1 MAEAF
6 YSKEHQWVRL
16 DGGEAR
22 VGITDYAQATLGD
35 IVYVELPALGVS
47 FAKGEQ
53 AAVVESVKTASEVYS
68 PIAGMVSEVNTALN
82 AEPDLVNKDPE
93 GKGWFFSLKLE
104 GAPDYEGLMTAAA
117 YAEFVRG
124 LE

>member
-1 MAEAF
+1 MSDAF

-22 VGITDYAQATLGD
+22 VGITDFAQQSLGD
-35 IVYVELPALGVS
+35 VVYVELPAVGASL
-47 FAKGEQ
+47 AKGAQ

-68 PIAGMVSEVNTALN
+68 PIAGVVSSVNAALDRKP
-82 AEPDLVNKDPE
+82 ELVNSDPE
-93 GKGWFFSLKLE
+93 GEGWFFSLKTDLP
-104 GAPDYEGLMTAAA
+104 PDYSGLMTAKA
-117 YAEFVRG
+117 YADYVKG